1 VGLGLLLPPPTLI
14 ASAPGGCHSR
24 APTTREV
31 ENSPQTKTTTTTM
44 NGVVEALHIYDEHK

>member
-1 VGLGLLLPPPTLI
+1 VGLGLLLLPPALI
-14 ASAPGGCHSR
+14 ASAPRGCHSR

-31 ENSPQTKTTTTTM
+31 ENQPQTKTTM